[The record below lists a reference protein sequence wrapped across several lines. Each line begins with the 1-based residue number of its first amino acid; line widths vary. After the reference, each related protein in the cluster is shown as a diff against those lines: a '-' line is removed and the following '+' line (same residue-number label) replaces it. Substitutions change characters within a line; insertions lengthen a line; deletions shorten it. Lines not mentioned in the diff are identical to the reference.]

1 MKALRIST
9 ALAEFEQEVIYRFLS
24 QEAYWSKGLPRA
36 VFERAMANS
45 LCFGGFLGDAQVAFG
60 RVITDRA
67 TFAYLADVFVL
78 PEHRGQGY
86 AKSLMDAVV
95 AHPDLQGLRR
105 MVLVTGDAHGLYARY
120 GFTALAAPDR
130 YMERHQPGIYTSG

>member
-1 MKALRIST
+1 MTALRIST
-9 ALAEFEQEVIYRFLS
+9 VVAEFDLDAVYRFLS
-24 QEAYWSKGLPRA
+24 QEAYWSKGLLRA
-36 VFERAMANS
+36 VFDRAVANS
-45 LCFGGFLGDAQVAFG
+45 LCFGGFLGEAQIAFG
-60 RVITDRA
+60 RMITDRA

-78 PEHRGQGY
+78 PPHRGQGY
-86 AKSLMDAVV
+86 SKQLMDAVV

>member
-1 MKALRIST
+1 MTALRIST
-9 ALAEFEQEVIYRFLS
+9 VVAEFDLDAVYRFLS

-36 VFERAMANS
+36 VFDRAVANS
-45 LCFGGFLGDAQVAFG
+45 LCFGGFLGEAQIAFG
-60 RVITDRA
+60 RMITDRA

-78 PEHRGQGY
+78 PPHRGQGY
-86 AKSLMDAVV
+86 SKQLMDAVV

-105 MVLVTGDAHGLYARY
+105 IVLVTGDAHGLYARY